1 MNTLLANITGP
12 WLLKIVGAVAAALLV
27 FAIVQT
33 VRIEGV
39 WCRYS
44 ENKPACLI
52 EGFKQQV
59 QILRFDL
66 RMETARADTE
76 AAKHEATKLAYR
88 EAQEEAARIQAE
100 VVAREVARQKGIT
113 DAMRKDYRQ
122 RIAALNARA
131 DRLRAQLRSE
141 EGGASPSGSPY
152 PVRVPVNAG
161 SATRIDD
168 ASACQRFPARDVD
181 TELTCRQIATEQ
193 AIQLDALIEWV
204 WQQMGSGNKNR
215 REPPK

>member
-1 MNTLLANITGP
+1 VLDPVKGFVVGN
-12 WLLKIVGAVAAALLV
+12 LLKIVGVTLGVVFL

-39 WCRYS
+39 WCKYS
-44 ENKPACLI
+44 QDRPRCLV

-100 VVAREVARQKGIT
+100 VVAREVARQKEIT
-113 DAMRKDYRQ
+113 NEVRRDYSR
-122 RIAALNARA
+122 RIADLRARA
-131 DRLRAQLRSE
+131 ERLRAQIRSQE
-141 EGGASPSGSPY
+141 DGGGASGSAY
-152 PVRVPVNAG
+152 PVRVPIHAG
-161 SATRIDD
+161 TATRIDD
-168 ASACQRFPARDVD
+168 PSACQRLPARDVD
-181 TELTCRQIATEQ
+181 TDITCRQIATEQ

-204 WQQMGSGNKNR
+204 RRQVNK
-215 REPPK
+215 E